1 MSDPREE
8 KLNEL
13 ERVIASYQE
22 KLDAVTTNYQVN
34 ISKITRFKKHFGHSQ
49 NLSQI
54 EIRLYRTW
62 AIITRF

>member
-34 ISKITRFKKHFGHSQ
+34 ISKITRFKKDFGHFQ

-62 AIITRF
+62 AIITCF

>member
-34 ISKITRFKKHFGHSQ
+34 SSKITRFKKDFGRSQ
-49 NLSQI
+49 NL
-54 EIRLYRTW
+54 EICLYLSW
-62 AIITRF
+62 AITTSF

>member
-34 ISKITRFKKHFGHSQ
+34 SSKITRFFKKGFGHSQ
-49 NLSQI
+49 NLSEI
-54 EIRLYRTW
+54 ETCLYLLRG
-62 AIITRF
+62 IIT

>member
-34 ISKITRFKKHFGHSQ
+34 SSKITLFKKDFGRSQ
-49 NLSQI
+49 NL
-54 EIRLYRTW
+54 EICLYLSW
-62 AIITRF
+62 VIITWF

>member
-34 ISKITRFKKHFGHSQ
+34 ISKVIQFKKDFGHSQ
-49 NLSQI
+49 NLS
-54 EIRLYRTW
+54 
-62 AIITRF
+62 